1 MFGAVQKVQHRSLQ
15 SGTLNNFLSNLV
27 LCLES
32 RKGAGINMNNVYT
45 IIIIVAYLTNLISVL
60 SLLFFDKRNV
70 ASTLNW
76 LMVFI
81 FLPLVGFLL
90 YFFLGSTVKFRLF
103 SKKTDIEPLKKFS
116 NYMLDDTIKR
126 VEQRELPLTAREKI
140 LYNDVIELNAKSAE
154 SVYTVNNSVVL
165 FPGAQEK
172 YEALFEDIEN
182 ATESIHMLYFIIK
195 THDKS
200 GKHLVKLLAKKAA
213 EGVEVR
219 LIYDMLGFFGV
230 KYSDFK
236 ELTDAGGM
244 VYPFLPSVLRT
255 LLQANYRMHRKLV
268 IIDGQI
274 AYTGGI
280 NIGDDYLG
288 MDPKVKPWRDTSV
301 KITGPAVMALQLRFL
316 TDWNYLDKQAP
327 KRTRYSN
334 WAGNRENLLN
344 YFKAPENKGEVGIQV
359 LSSGPDTKYTLI
371 KDSYVKMTM
380 SAKRYLYIQT
390 PYLIPDDI
398 LLNALRLAVY
408 SGVDV
413 RIMIPGVPDKR
424 FVYAATLSY
433 VEQLLDYGIKIYC
446 YKGFIHAKTFVI
458 DDFIASIGSANV
470 DVRSFNI
477 NYELTTMMY
486 NKEFAVQCKETF
498 FNDVK
503 NSDELDKESFS
514 KRGAFQKLKES
525 FWRLITPIM

>member
-1 MFGAVQKVQHRSLQ
+1 MD
-15 SGTLNNFLSNLV
+15 N
-27 LCLES
+27 
-32 RKGAGINMNNVYT
+32 IYT
-45 IIIIVAYLTNLISVL
+45 IIIAIAYLTNLLSVL
-60 SLLFFDKRNV
+60 SLLFFDKKNI
-70 ASTLNW
+70 ASTLTW
-76 LMVFI
+76 LMVFL
-81 FLPLVGFLL
+81 FLPLIGFLL
-90 YFFLGSTVKFRLF
+90 YFFFGSTVKFRLF

-116 NYMLDDTIKR
+116 KYMLDDTIQR
-126 VEQRELPLTAREKI
+126 VEQRALPLTAREKI

-165 FPGAQEK
+165 FKTAEDK
-172 YEALFEDIEN
+172 YKALFEDIEN
-182 ATESIHMLYFIIK
+182 AKESIHMLYFIIK
-195 THDKS
+195 TKDES
-200 GKHLVKLLAKKAA
+200 GKKLVKLLAKKAA

-219 LIYDMLGFFGV
+219 LIYDMFGFIKV

-244 VYPFLPSVLRT
+244 VYPFLPSVLRSVA
-255 LLQANYRMHRKLV
+255 QVNYRMHRKLV
-268 IIDGQI
+268 VIDGKL

-288 MDPKVKPWRDTSV
+288 FDPKVTPWRDTSV

-334 WAGNRENLLN
+334 FVWNRENLVN
-344 YFKAPENKGEVGIQV
+344 YFKAPENKGDVGIQV

-380 SAKRYLYIQT
+380 SAKQYLYIQT
-390 PYLIPDDI
+390 PYLIPDEI
-398 LLNALRLAVY
+398 LLNALRLAAY

-413 RIMIPGVPDKR
+413 RIMIPGVPDKK

-433 VEQLLDYGIKIYC
+433 VEQLLDYGVKIYC
-446 YKGFIHAKTFVI
+446 YNGFIHAKTFVL
-458 DDFIASIGSANV
+458 DDFISSIGSANL
-470 DVRSFNI
+470 DVRSFSL

-486 NKEFAVQCKETF
+486 NREFAICCRDTFLNDIDSCRELTKE
-498 FNDVK
+498 D
-503 NSDELDKESFS
+503 FS
-514 KRGAFQKLKES
+514 KRGIVQKLKES

>member
-1 MFGAVQKVQHRSLQ
+1 MD
-15 SGTLNNFLSNLV
+15 N
-27 LCLES
+27 
-32 RKGAGINMNNVYT
+32 IYT
-45 IIIIVAYLTNLISVL
+45 PIIVIAYLTNLLSVL
-60 SLLFFDKRNV
+60 SLLFFDRKNV
-70 ASTLNW
+70 TSTLTW
-76 LMVFI
+76 IMVFL
-81 FLPLVGFLL
+81 FLPLIGFLL
-90 YFFLGSTVKFRLF
+90 YFFFGSTVKFRLF

-116 NYMLDDTIKR
+116 KYMLDDTIQR
-126 VEQRELPLTAREKI
+126 VEQRALPLTAREKI

-154 SVYTVNNSVVL
+154 SIYTVNNSVVL
-165 FPGAQEK
+165 FPSAAEK
-172 YEALFEDIEN
+172 YEALFADIEN

-195 THDKS
+195 THDES
-200 GKHLVKLLAKKAA
+200 GKRLVKLLAKKAA

-219 LIYDMLGFFGV
+219 LIYDMLGFPGV

-255 LLQANYRMHRKLV
+255 LSQANYRMHRKLV
-268 IIDGQI
+268 IIDGRA

-288 MDPKVKPWRDTSV
+288 LDPKITPWRDTSV

-316 TDWNYLDKQAP
+316 SDWNYLDKQAP

-334 WAGNRENLLN
+334 FVWNKENLVN
-344 YFKAPENKGEVGIQV
+344 YFKASENTGDVGIQV

-380 SAKRYLYIQT
+380 SAKQYLYIQT

-413 RIMIPGVPDKR
+413 RIMIPGVPDKK

-446 YKGFIHAKTFVI
+446 YNGFIHAKTFVL
-458 DDFIASIGSANV
+458 DDFITSIGSANV
-470 DVRSFNI
+470 DVRSFNL

-498 FNDVK
+498 LNDLNCCK
-503 NSDELDKESFS
+503 ELDKETFS
-514 KRGAFQKLKES
+514 KRGLRQKFKES
-525 FWRLITPIM
+525 FWRLVTPIM